1 MKLILNKKLINQW
14 LRRKSTQ
21 SKIQDLNFLFGMKS
35 IIFMSVTIH
44 KFIFTQLK
52 VKIKDLHMILELNH

>member
-14 LRRKSTQ
+14 LLRKLIQ
-21 SKIQDLNFLFGMKS
+21 SKIQDLNFLFGMKL